1 MNVLLR
7 LRVCWFGKG
16 RDWIENPTLTRCGLM
31 FRNVSI
37 ILVEEIV
44 VRYATPAC
52 GIVLLA
58 NAPRFLTPMDTA

>member
-1 MNVLLR
+1 MNVLLW
-7 LRVCWFGKG
+7 LHVGWFWKG

-37 ILVEEIV
+37 ILFEEIV

-52 GIVLLA
+52 GAVLLA
-58 NAPRFLTPMDTA
+58 NAPRFLTPMDTS